1 MNTTSELP
9 RNWLIT
15 GGCGFLGSAL
25 LARLK
30 NGNYNFRVV
39 DDLSV
44 GGEAD
49 LPGDGWQRAD
59 AVIAGQDW
67 NGRELIVAD
76 VRDAETALN
85 ASSGADV
92 IVHFAANTGVQP
104 SVEAPR
110 LDCEV
115 NVIGTLNYLEGARAN
130 PGCRFV
136 MASSGAPLG
145 DVEPPMHEEKPAHP
159 LSPYGASKLA
169 GEGYCS
175 AYHGSYGVDA
185 VALRFGNVFGP
196 GSAHKQSV
204 VAKFIRRALAGEVL
218 EIYGDGAQTRDFI
231 YIDDLIYAVI
241 AAAISPNIGG
251 HVFQIAS
258 SKERTIN
265 EVAEAIAKLIESE
278 TQLQVT
284 INHGE
289 ALPFEVLRNF
299 SDTSKAR
306 KMLGFETGTD
316 FAVGLT
322 RTLDY
327 FLSRSDEDCAGIMK

>member
-1 MNTTSELP
+1 MNTNSKLP

-15 GGCGFLGSAL
+15 GGCGFLGTAL
-25 LARLK
+25 LTRLQDE
-30 NGNYNFRVV
+30 GCNFRVV

-44 GGEAD
+44 GTEAD
-49 LPGDGWQRAD
+49 LPGAAWQRSET
-59 AVIAGQDW
+59 VTQQQWG
-67 NGRELIVAD
+67 GRELIVAD
-76 VRDAETALN
+76 VRDAETAIN

-110 LDCEV
+110 LDCEI
-115 NVIGTLNYLEGARAN
+115 NVMGTFNYLEGARAN

-175 AYHGSYGVDA
+175 AYHGSFGVDA

-196 GSAHKQSV
+196 GSVRKNSI
-204 VAKFIRRALAGEVL
+204 VAKFIRRALAGEIL
-218 EIYGDGAQTRDFI
+218 EIFGNGAQTRDFI
-231 YIDDLIYAVI
+231 YIDDLINAVI
-241 AAAISPNIGG
+241 AAASMPDIGG

-258 SKERTIN
+258 SKERTVN
-265 EVAEAIAKLIESE
+265 EIAEAIAKLVESR
-278 TQLQVT
+278 TDLQVSV
-284 INHGE
+284 NHGE
-289 ALPFEVLRNF
+289 ALAFEVLRNF
-299 SDTSKAR
+299 SDTSKAK
-306 KMLGFETGTD
+306 KMLDFKTVTD
-316 FAVGLT
+316 FSDGLAL
-322 RTLDY
+322 TLDY
-327 FLSRSDEDCAGIMK
+327 FLSLSASD